1 MTKSEF
7 KTLFHQYFDAVRN
20 YIWYRSGDAELA
32 SDIAQE
38 AFLKLWEKQDKL
50 HHKNHKA
57 LLYKIAGDLF
67 VSHYR
72 RSKLSLQFSTQA
84 QASRQVSTPED
95 EMHFNELK
103 QRYEKTLSLMPEK
116 QRIVFLMSRMEQ
128 LKYTE
133 IAQNLGISQKAV
145 EKRMTKA
152 LIFLRKELNT

>member
-1 MTKSEF
+1 M
-7 KTLFHQYFDAVRN
+7 FHQNFDAVRN

-50 HHKNHKA
+50 YHKNHKA

-84 QASRQVSTPED
+84 QASQHVSTPED
-95 EMHFNELK
+95 EIYFDELK
-103 QRYEKTLSLMPEK
+103 KRYEKTLTRMPEK

-128 LKYTE
+128 LKYAE